1 LLDSIGG
8 RWIGTQFEPFVVY
21 LGHKL
26 RAAVILAA
34 RFARRRQDS
43 RGGDVM
49 TFGKMTAL
57 SLGFVGAFALGVWTG
72 PTIVHR
78 SADAVASHDASVIWG
93 SGLPPETEAA
103 SNAAAPRAAATAAR
117 VDASAPDLQVKLKPV
132 LNRGANMAL
141 AAEGFNS
148 AEQFATVAHAA
159 RNTQVPFV
167 LLKHRVINEGK
178 SVAEAI
184 RESKPA
190 VNAAV
195 EANLARAQA
204 RSDIASIA
212 G

>member
-1 LLDSIGG
+1 
-8 RWIGTQFEPFVVY
+8 
-21 LGHKL
+21 
-26 RAAVILAA
+26 
-34 RFARRRQDS
+34 
-43 RGGDVM
+43 M

-72 PTIVHR
+72 PHIVQR
-78 SADAVASHDASVIWG
+78 SADATVAADDAGVIWG
-93 SGLPPETEAA
+93 SGLPPETETA
-103 SNAAAPRAAATAAR
+103 SNATTAQAAATTAR
-117 VDASAPDLQVKLKPV
+117 VDVSAPVLQEKLKPV

-141 AAEGFNS
+141 AAEGFRN

-178 SVAEAI
+178 SVADAI

>member
-1 LLDSIGG
+1 
-8 RWIGTQFEPFVVY
+8 
-21 LGHKL
+21 
-26 RAAVILAA
+26 
-34 RFARRRQDS
+34 
-43 RGGDVM
+43 M
-49 TFGKMTAL
+49 TFAKMTAL

-72 PTIVHR
+72 PHIVQR
-78 SADAVASHDASVIWG
+78 STDATVAAEDASVIWG
-93 SGLPPETEAA
+93 SGLPPETETASRAPAA
-103 SNAAAPRAAATAAR
+103 NAPAIAAR
-117 VDASAPDLQVKLKPV
+117 VDVSAPVLQERLKPV

-141 AAEGFNS
+141 AAEGFRS